1 MASNATDVAS
11 NGASGTMLELYDSA
25 PLNKRFWLAF
35 TIISLVFVLEFFDL
49 YIVGFLVA
57 VLGPQWHL
65 TYGQSALMLLSA
77 GVGSIAGSF
86 FCGHLS
92 DTWGRKAMIVF
103 GTIACAAGS
112 GFLAFT
118 PDGNWEMFVAM
129 RFLIGLGLGAA
140 VAPAIT
146 LAVELTPTRHRSVMP
161 GLMIVFATV
170 GILVA
175 SGTAAWLLNL
185 LGWRGVAFLGIAPLI
200 PGALTWLVAPE
211 SMRWLISRRRTDEAR
226 ATIARQLG
234 LPLEAVPAT
243 AEAVPQ
249 PEKPT
254 LCELY
259 SDPGRF
265 WFSVVVGM
273 CLSTAGY
280 GVYLWGPTIV
290 AMKMNMSVKDA
301 GQIFFWVS
309 LVGVAGKVVMS
320 ILPRYIGRRRVGEL
334 CGYGIMITLALAG
347 WYNDSV
353 YGALPLFV
361 VFLCIGAIFF
371 DGGHSSCS
379 PYAAE
384 IFPVRQAAGG
394 VGLYQAANS
403 VGKILGP
410 LSMAFIAGADNLVSP
425 KATAAAVF
433 PAFLFLAFCGL
444 CMGVAFTLYRNET
457 RGRAL
462 VMGDPATPQ
471 TAMRTERVQTA

>member
-1 MASNATDVAS
+1 MASS
-11 NGASGTMLELYDSA
+11 TMLEFYDSA
-25 PLNKRFWLAF
+25 PLNKRYWIAF
-35 TIISLVFVLEFFDL
+35 SIISLVFVLEFFDL

-57 VLGPQWHL
+57 VLGPQWKL

-77 GVGSIAGSF
+77 GVGSIVGSF

-92 DTWGRKAMIVF
+92 DGWGRKAMIVF
-103 GTIACAAGS
+103 GTIACAVGS
-112 GFLAFT
+112 GLIGIT
-118 PDGNWEMFVAM
+118 PDGNWQMFVAM
-129 RFLIGLGLGAA
+129 RFVIGLGLGAA

-146 LAVELTPTRHRSVMP
+146 LAVELTPTRHRTVMP

-175 SGTAAWLLNL
+175 SATAAWLLAL
-185 LGWRGVAFLGIAPLI
+185 LGWRGIAFLGIAPLI

-211 SMRWLISRRRTDEAR
+211 SMRWLISQRRTDEAR
-226 ATIARQLG
+226 ATIARQLEV
-234 LPLEAVPAT
+234 PVESVPAL
-243 AEAVPQ
+243 AEAVPK

-254 LCELY
+254 LRELY
-259 SDPGRF
+259 SDPARF
-265 WFSVVVGM
+265 WFSVVVGL

-290 AMKMNMSVKDA
+290 AMKLNMSVKDA
-301 GQIFFWVS
+301 GQIFFFVALS
-309 LVGVAGKVVMS
+309 GVTGKVIMS
-320 ILPRYIGRRRVGEL
+320 ILPHYLGRRRVGEL

-353 YGALPLFV
+353 YGAVPLFV
-361 VFLCIGAIFF
+361 VFLCIGALFF

-403 VGKILGP
+403 IGKILGP
-410 LSMAFIAGADNLVSP
+410 LSMAVIAGTDNLVAP
-425 KATAAAVF
+425 KATAEAVF

-444 CMGVAFTLYRNET
+444 CMGVAFTLYRVET
-457 RGRAL
+457 RGKNLAL
-462 VMGDPATPQ
+462 GDPASPKADIRAQ
-471 TAMRTERVQTA
+471 QVQAT

>member
-1 MASNATDVAS
+1 MEGDVS
-11 NGASGTMLELYDSA
+11 SGTMLAFYDSA

-35 TIISLVFVLEFFDL
+35 SIISLVFVLEFFDL

-57 VLGPQWHL
+57 VLGPQWKL

-77 GVGSIAGSF
+77 GVGSIVGSF

-92 DTWGRKAMIVF
+92 DAWGRKAMIVF
-103 GTIACAAGS
+103 GTLACAAGS
-112 GFLAFT
+112 GLIAIT

-146 LAVELTPTRHRSVMP
+146 LAVELTPTRHRTVMP

-170 GILVA
+170 GVLVA
-175 SGTAAWLLNL
+175 SGTAAWLLAL
-185 LGWRGVAFLGIAPLI
+185 LGWRGIAFLGIAPLI
-200 PGALTWLVAPE
+200 PGVLTWLVAPE
-211 SMRWLISRRRTDEAR
+211 SVRWLISQRRTEEAR
-226 ATIARQLG
+226 AVIARQLA
-234 LPLEAVPAT
+234 LPLDAVPAI
-243 AEAVPQ
+243 AEPVPK

-254 LCELY
+254 LRELY
-259 SDPGRF
+259 SDPARF
-265 WFSVVVGM
+265 WFSVVVGL

-290 AMKMNMSVKDA
+290 AMKLNMSVKDA
-301 GQIFFWVS
+301 GQIFFFVALS
-309 LVGVAGKVVMS
+309 GVTGKVIMS
-320 ILPRYIGRRRVGEL
+320 ILPHYIGRRRVGEI

-347 WYNDSV
+347 WFNASV
-353 YGALPLFV
+353 YGTIPLFI
-361 VFLCIGAIFF
+361 VFLCIGALFF

-410 LSMAFIAGADNLVSP
+410 LSLAVIAGTDNLVAP
-425 KATAAAVF
+425 KATAEAVF

-444 CMGVAFTLYRNET
+444 CMGVAFTLYRVET
-457 RGRAL
+457 RGKSLA
-462 VMGDPATPQ
+462 MGDPASPKADIRAQ
-471 TAMRTERVQTA
+471 QVQPT